1 MVRVRDKA
9 TRGGN
14 ANTTSWAIASRQCL
28 LQNRRADDDRVVRI
42 WAAYV
47 SYRNAIGWQAD
58 FASRRVSL
66 DEKDLRRFWNTIA
79 ELEEH
84 AACVPARKPAAEDEV
99 KR

>member
-1 MVRVRDKA
+1 
-9 TRGGN
+9 
-14 ANTTSWAIASRQCL
+14 
-28 LQNRRADDDRVVRI
+28 VRI

-58 FASRRVSL
+58 FASWKESL
-66 DEKDLRRFWNTIA
+66 DEKDLGRFWNTIA
-79 ELEEH
+79 ELEEC